1 MSRVLL
7 LTALAA
13 LLLAACSGEAGPED
27 DAGATGDGPITV
39 VMDDMFFEPDSIEVP
54 AGETVT
60 IELVNEGSIDHDLV
74 FDESTE
80 SEPVPAGETRTME
93 IGPFDSDTVGWCS
106 VPGHRD
112 AGMELEVTV
121 TG

>member
-1 MSRVLL
+1 MMLTLLATLL
-7 LTALAA
+7 LG
-13 LLLAACSGEAGPED
+13 ACSADESTDGD
-27 DAGATGDGPITV
+27 TSTGDEGPITV
-39 VMDDMFFEPDSIEVP
+39 TMDDMFYEPDSIEVP

-60 IELVNEGSIDHDLV
+60 IELVNDGDIEHDLV
-74 FDESTE
+74 FDEGAEADTLPPGE
-80 SEPVPAGETRTME
+80 SRTME
-93 IGPFDSDTVGWCS
+93 VGPFESDTVGWCT

>member
-1 MSRVLL
+1 MML
-7 LTALAA
+7 LTALVA
-13 LLLAACSGEAGPED
+13 LVLAACSGEA
-27 DAGATGDGPITV
+27 ATGDGAGADDGGPITV
-39 VMDDMFFEPDSIEVP
+39 VMDDMSFEPDAIEVP

-60 IELVNEGSIDHDLV
+60 IELVNEGAIEHDLV
-74 FDESTE
+74 FDEDAE
-80 SEPVPAGETRTME
+80 GDRVPAGASRTME
-93 IGPFDSDTVGWCS
+93 LGPFESDTVGWCS